1 MSCARTDE
9 TRAMRRVRNEG
20 TNQVAVRTPKSNNSG
35 GGDGGEGTDDGGRG
49 GSTRAAAVER
59 WAVAAARSR
68 HASPRLSAS
77 IATSIT
83 YSARSKR
90 RSCSARC
97 VTAAIVLE
105 MALVACKSSSARGI
119 LVGYHSDHCS
129 HSADPASM
137 SFVGD
142 FCRALRQIWASKGSP
157 SARRG
162 PLTLPARAAQTHT
175 FFAQNSLLILGR
187 LA

>member
-68 HASPRLSAS
+68 HASPKLSAS

-90 RSCSARC
+90 RSSARC

-105 MALVACKSSSARGI
+105 MALDACKSSSARGI

-175 FFAQNSLLILGR
+175 FFARNSLLILGR